1 MQSNESTN
9 EFCLVL
15 NNMNFKSL
23 CMQTMKNRFLEGGI
37 IKSDF
42 LLAFVF
48 SLFNSF
54 TSDSHR
60 SPLSFRV

>member
-23 CMQTMKNRFLEGGI
+23 CIQTVKNRFLEGGI
-37 IKSDF
+37 IKSGF

-48 SLFNSF
+48 VSSIPSLQIA
-54 TSDSHR
+54 TDLH
-60 SPLSFRV
+60 